1 VENTR
6 QTLLL
11 RARAGESEAW
21 QRLVALYQPLI
32 HTWVLRSG
40 AHTQDAD
47 DVTQDVLAVLVKE
60 LSRFEHA
67 GRVGSFRSWLR
78 TITVN
83 QTRKFW
89 NSGRCRARAV
99 GGSGILEVFEQLE
112 DASSEPSRQWD
123 ADHDLHVYC
132 RLLEFLEQEFEPATV
147 RIFRRLVVDG
157 ARAAEVAAESEMSVA
172 AVYASKSRVLKRLR
186 EEAEGLLD

>member
-1 VENTR
+1 MENTR

-32 HTWVLRSG
+32 HKWVLRSG
-40 AHTQDAD
+40 VHAQDAD
-47 DVTQDVLAVLVKE
+47 DLTQEVLAVLVKE
-60 LSRFEHA
+60 LSRFTHA
-67 GRVGSFRSWLR
+67 GRAGSFRNWLR

-83 QTRKFW
+83 RARKFW
-89 NSGRCRARAV
+89 QSGRCRTQAV
-99 GGSGILEVFEQLE
+99 GGSGVLEVLAQLE
-112 DASSEPSRQWD
+112 DANSELSTQWN

-132 RLLEFLEQEFEPATV
+132 RLLDFLDQEFEPATV
-147 RIFRRLVVDG
+147 RIFRRLVLDG
-157 ARAAEVAAESEMSVA
+157 ASAAEVAAELNMSVA

-186 EEAEGLLD
+186 EEAKGLLD